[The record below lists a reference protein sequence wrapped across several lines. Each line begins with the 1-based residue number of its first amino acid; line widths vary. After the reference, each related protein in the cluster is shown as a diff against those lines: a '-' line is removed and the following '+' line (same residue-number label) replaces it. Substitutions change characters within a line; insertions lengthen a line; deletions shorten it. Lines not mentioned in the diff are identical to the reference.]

1 MWLPGVVRSKARS
14 VNQQH
19 NSPPLPDCGQND
31 GMSRR
36 KRYVFIA
43 VVVLTVLVS
52 AFVLLASYVKNGSY
66 QAILDYEG
74 RAE

>member
-1 MWLPGVVRSKARS
+1 MT
-14 VNQQH
+14 
-19 NSPPLPDCGQND
+19 

-43 VVVLTVLVS
+43 VAVLTVLVF

-74 RAE
+74 RAIVE

>member
-1 MWLPGVVRSKARS
+1 
-14 VNQQH
+14 
-19 NSPPLPDCGQND
+19 
-31 GMSRR
+31 MSRR

-43 VVVLTVLVS
+43 IAVLTVLAF
-52 AFVLLASYVKNGSY
+52 AFVVLASYVKNGSS

>member
-1 MWLPGVVRSKARS
+1 
-14 VNQQH
+14 
-19 NSPPLPDCGQND
+19 
-31 GMSRR
+31 MSRR

-43 VVVLTVLVS
+43 VAVLTVLAC
-52 AFVLLASYVKNGSY
+52 AFVLVASYVKNGSY